1 MKETFS
7 FSDELRKAR
16 RALEER
22 IATYSAEHPSMG
34 YRKLCEA
41 FNVSLGT
48 LSAILRRRQKKR
60 NASAS
65 SFVVRHENEGK
76 NLATVVTV
84 TGAASTEEKWRA
96 IAHYYGTE
104 DIVTGDDP
112 AILRRVEYT
121 VRELKNRS
129 PSS

>member
-1 MKETFS
+1 MKDTFS
-7 FSDELRKAR
+7 FPDELRKAR

-22 IATYSAEHPSMG
+22 IAIYAAEYPSMG
-34 YRKLCEA
+34 YRRLCEA
-41 FNVSLGT
+41 FSISLGT
-48 LSAILRRRQKKR
+48 LSAILNRRQKKR

-76 NLATVVTV
+76 NLATVVIV

-96 IAHYYGTE
+96 IAHYYRTE
-104 DIVTGDDP
+104 DIVPGNDP
-112 AILRRVEYT
+112 TIVRRVEYT

-129 PSS
+129 PAS